1 MAEARDHHHH
11 GENELGHSSAHRAG
25 GHHHHAA
32 PRSGFDS
39 AFAIGAALNAGFVV
53 AEVIFGIAANSVA
66 LLADAAHNLGDV
78 LGLLLAWGAA
88 WLGRRQPTRKH
99 TYGYGRSS
107 ILASLT
113 NAVVLLIG
121 VGAIAVESLRRLFGD
136 ASDGEVGG
144 ITVMVVAAIGIV
156 VNGGTAFLFAHGR
169 EGDLNIRG
177 AFLHMTAD
185 AVVAFG
191 VVISGLVIFLTGW
204 TWLDPLVSLAIA
216 VVITVSTWSL
226 LRDSLNLA
234 LDKVPEGIDRDGIE
248 SYLLA
253 LPDVAEVHD
262 LHIWALSTTNIALT
276 AHLVRPAAGTDDAL
290 LRRVCDELRDRF
302 GIGHATFQLEDG
314 YGDQPCGLAP
324 DHVV

>member
-156 VNGGTAFLFAHGR
+156 VNGGTAFLFARGR
-169 EGDLNIRG
+169 KGDLNIRG
-177 AFLHMTAD
+177 AFLHMASD
-185 AVVAFG
+185 AAVAFG
-191 VVISGLVIFLTGW
+191 VVIAGLMIFLTGW
-204 TWLDPLVSLAIA
+204 AWLDPAVSLVIA
-216 VVITVSTWSL
+216 VFITISTWSL

-234 LDKVPEGIDRDGIE
+234 LDKMPEWIDRDAVEG
-248 SYLLA
+248 YLRG
-253 LPDVAEVHD
+253 LPNVTEVHD
-262 LHIWALSTTNIALT
+262 LHIWALSTTDIALT
-276 AHLVRPAAGTDDAL
+276 VHLVRPTAGTDDAL
-290 LRRVCDELRDRF
+290 LRRACDELRTCF

-314 YGDQPCGLAP
+314 NGDQPCELAP

>member
-1 MAEARDHHHH
+1 MAEVRDHHQH
-11 GENELGHSSAHRAG
+11 GQDEHGHSSAHGASGR
-25 GHHHHAA
+25 HHAA

-53 AEVIFGIAANSVA
+53 AEVIFGITANSVA

-88 WLGRRQPTRKH
+88 WLGRRQPTCKH

-121 VGAIAVESLRRLFGD
+121 VGAIAVEALRRLFGD
-136 ASDGEVGG
+136 AGASEVAS
-144 ITVMVVAAIGIV
+144 ITVMVVAAIGIL

-177 AFLHMTAD
+177 AFMHMAAD

-191 VVISGLVIFLTGW
+191 VVISGLVILLTGW
-204 TWLDPLVSLAIA
+204 AWLDPAVSLAIA

-234 LDKVPEGIDRDGIE
+234 LDKVPAGIDREAIE

-262 LHIWALSTTNIALT
+262 LHIWALSTTHIALT

-290 LRRVCDELRDRF
+290 LRRACDELRDRF

-314 YGDQPCGLAP
+314 NGDQPCGLAP